1 MNYYALLL
9 GIIFSCSNFYAMK
22 QEEQKAKKPLVL
34 NPQGIISEEEAAAI
48 LFDESELLPEDVK
61 DIIANFAY
69 PRLKQVYEESDEG
82 LLDRLDRLMIADN
95 TIEYCRPKDNKILKF
110 SLIKDGIKREASDGL
125 DEFTMPFKWRSYFK
139 YFNGILTYY
148 NRWKLIG
155 ISPSGSKFL
164 LMQLFNIKEDE
175 YKGFWVYDRRK
186 GTFEKIKELDT
197 NSTEMDSRTQFLGAI
212 ADELPDDAC
221 RDVVHDD
228 LYTFV
233 GPKNLQTCSF
243 FADNESDFCLPSL
256 LRKNIT
262 IQTISFSPSGQK
274 LGIKIIDKEM
284 RYGLIYD
291 LESNQV
297 NQYIFN
303 NGKWEKQEEGK

>member
-22 QEEQKAKKPLVL
+22 QEEQKPKKPLVL

-48 LFDESELLPEDVK
+48 LFDGSELLPEDVK

-95 TIEYCRPKDNKILKF
+95 TVEYCRPKDNKLLKF
-110 SLIKDGIKREASDGL
+110 SLIKDGIKREKSDGL

-139 YFNGILTYY
+139 YFSGILTCY

-175 YKGFWVYDRRK
+175 YKGFWVYDRKK
-186 GTFEKIKELDT
+186 GTFEKIKELDM

-212 ADELPDDAC
+212 ADELPEDAC
-221 RDVVHDD
+221 RDVVHSD

-256 LRKNIT
+256 LKKNIT
-262 IQTISFSPSGQK
+262 IQSASFSPSGRK
-274 LGIKIIDKEM
+274 LGIKIIDKETK
-284 RYGLIYD
+284 YSLIYN
-291 LESNQV
+291 LESHQFAK
-297 NQYIFN
+297 YIFN
-303 NGKWEKQEEGK
+303 DGKWVKEKK